1 MNRRECLRAAVAL
14 PLAATICRESWAAD
28 EVAARWPAEKL
39 DLATLRTLTEIAGP
53 EGPSLLP
60 DGSIATVEHVLGQV
74 IRVDSAGLKQVLAT
88 TGRAPV
94 GTAVGHDGSVYV
106 AKLNPA
112 AVAKK
117 MAAGRT
123 SQSPPA
129 RGGGATPA
137 EDSAAALIRIDPKT
151 LQSHTVYD
159 SYEGRP
165 LIGPND
171 LVVDRWGDLWLTDF
185 ADNCVYCCR
194 TDGSSIQRVISDA
207 TGVNGITLS
216 PDGRTLY
223 IMNNRQIV
231 GYTVE
236 ARGRLQ
242 QREGRAALKAL
253 APWPEGVEI
262 PDGMRME
269 ASGNLLL
276 GCARAGLLVMS
287 PTGQIVS
294 QTLLPGLQP
303 INMTFGGA
311 GRTTL
316 YVAAGAAS
324 RTQGRLVSLTW
335 PRAGAKPL

>member
-1 MNRRECLRAAVAL
+1 MNRRECLSAAAAL
-14 PLAATICRESWAAD
+14 PLASSFWRVSWAA
-28 EVAARWPAEKL
+28 EEAAVRWPAEKL
-39 DLATLRTLTEIAGP
+39 DLSTLRTLTEIAGP
-53 EGPSLLP
+53 EGPSMLP

-74 IRVDSAGLKQVLAT
+74 IRVGNDGVKQVLAT

-94 GTAVGHDGSVYV
+94 GTAVGHDGMVYV
-106 AKLNPA
+106 AKLNRA

-117 MAAGRT
+117 MTAGRA
-123 SQSPPA
+123 SQPA
-129 RGGGATPA
+129 APAAPPA

-159 SYEGRP
+159 SYQGQP
-165 LIGPND
+165 LVGPND

-207 TGVNGITLS
+207 PGVNGITLS
-216 PDGRTLY
+216 PDGRMLY
-223 IMNNRQIV
+223 IMNNGQIV

-242 QREGRAALKAL
+242 QRAGQPVTKIL
-253 APWPEGVEI
+253 APWPEGVET

-276 GCARAGLLVMS
+276 GCARGGLLVMS
-287 PTGQIVS
+287 PKGRIVS

-303 INMTFGGA
+303 INMVFGGP

-324 RTQGRLVSLTW
+324 RSQGKLVALTW